1 MTSAL
6 LAGWI
11 LGIAGSLHCVGMCG
25 PLAVLAPVD
34 RRSGFHMAL
43 SMTTYQL
50 GRTAMYALLGLLVGL
65 FGRGLAIGG
74 WQQGIAFVAG
84 IGTMAWALR
93 LLYRRRRISHPSGGT
108 RRVYPTGNPDG
119 YKKSPV
125 VQHSFMPSPVK
136 FIHRASSFL
145 LHRPA
150 RWYNALGFGAVNGL
164 LPCGMVYLALVASVG
179 AGTAAGSTVFM
190 AGFGLGTVPTMLLA
204 ALGLQWLRARTGR
217 LYATYFPFV
226 ILLTGLILVMRSAS
240 AMPDLLQKV
249 AEHCLPGR

>member
-6 LAGWI
+6 LAGWV

-25 PLAVLAPVD
+25 PLAVLAPID

-43 SMTTYQL
+43 SMTAYQL

-84 IGTMAWALR
+84 VGTMAWALR
-93 LLYRRRRISHPSGGT
+93 LFYRRWRISHPSGNT
-108 RRVYPTGNPDG
+108 RRVAPDG
-119 YKKSPV
+119 WV
-125 VQHSFMPSPVK
+125 VQHSFVLSPVK

-145 LHRPA
+145 LRRPA
-150 RWYNALGFGAVNGL
+150 HWYNALGFGAVNGL

-179 AGTAAGSTVFM
+179 AGTAASATAFM

-204 ALGLQWLRARTGR
+204 ALGLQWLRAHAGR
-217 LYATYFPFV
+217 LYTIYFPFV
-226 ILLTGLILVMRSAS
+226 ILLTGLILVMRSGS

-249 AEHCLPGR
+249 AEHCLPPGR

>member
-1 MTSAL
+1 MTSTL

-34 RRSGFHMAL
+34 RRSGFHMVL
-43 SMTTYQL
+43 SITAYQL

-84 IGTMAWALR
+84 IGTIAWALR
-93 LLYRRRRISHPSGGT
+93 LLYRRWRLSHPSGDT
-108 RRVYPTGNPDG
+108 RGAASAV
-119 YKKSPV
+119 YKKAAV
-125 VQHSFMPSPVK
+125 VQHSFLLSPVR
-136 FIHRASSFL
+136 FIHRASSIL
-145 LHRPA
+145 LRRPA
-150 RWYNALGFGAVNGL
+150 RWYNAFGFGVVNGL

-179 AGTAAGSTVFM
+179 AGTTAGATAFM

-204 ALGLQWLRARTGR
+204 ALGLQWLRAEAGR
-217 LYATYFPFV
+217 LYVTYFPFV
-226 ILLTGLILVMRSAS
+226 ILLTGLILVLRSAS
-240 AMPDLLQKV
+240 AVPDLLQKV
-249 AEHCLPGR
+249 AAHCLPGR